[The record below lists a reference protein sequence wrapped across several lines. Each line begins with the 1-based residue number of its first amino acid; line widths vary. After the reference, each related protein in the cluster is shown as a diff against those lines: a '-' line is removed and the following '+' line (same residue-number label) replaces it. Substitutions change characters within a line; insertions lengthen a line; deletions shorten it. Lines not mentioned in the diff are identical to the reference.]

1 MFVYCFWLSRKSV
14 AKLAGACWYTRNT
27 VFLGKWYNNNVSSID
42 HINGK
47 HQRANFLGDSGS
59 GAWLDWMVIEDNVA
73 DFMLKT
79 KTINKI

>member
-1 MFVYCFWLSRKSV
+1 MF
-14 AKLAGACWYTRNT
+14 LAIAEICCKIGWWYSRNT

-47 HQRANFLGDSGS
+47 HQRVNFLGDSDS
-59 GAWLDWMVIEDNVA
+59 GAWLYWVVNEDNVA